1 MNGSPMPG
9 LTPRRYV
16 QVISAFFLMFL
27 IVLVIA
33 PLIGPTS
40 VNLLTALSRDIP
52 FSENVD
58 ANILFVARFP
68 RILLGALTGGAL
80 AISGAVLQAL
90 LRNDLAAPFTL
101 GISSGASLGAV
112 VAIALNLNF
121 VFLGFSSIPIAAFL
135 GALGAM
141 LLVFGLVKTRH
152 GDFPTGILLLAGVT
166 ANFFFASMV
175 MFIHYLSDFTQSFQI
190 VRWMMGGLDITSYET
205 VGSILPLVL
214 IGLAGLLYIARDLNL
229 ISAGVHSAQSRG
241 VDVKRTQKL
250 AFVLASLTTGAVVAI
265 SGPIGFVGLIVPHMV
280 RLFIGPDLRLL
291 IPASFFFGASF
302 LILCDS
308 FGRTLIAPV
317 EIPVGVITALLGGP
331 FFVWLLKRQR

>member
-1 MNGSPMPG
+1 MLTNTHG

-16 QVISAFFLMFL
+16 QVVTAFFLFFL
-27 IVLVIA
+27 LILGIA

-40 VNLLTALSRDIP
+40 VDLMKALSRDIP
-52 FSENVD
+52 FAENVD

-121 VFLGFSSIPIAAFL
+121 MFLGFSSVPIAAFL

-141 LLVFGLVKTRH
+141 FLVFSLVKTRH
-152 GDFPTGILLLAGVT
+152 GDFPTGVLLLAGVT
-166 ANFFFASMV
+166 ANFFFASLV

-205 VGSILPLVL
+205 VWSILPLVL

-250 AFVLASLTTGAVVAI
+250 AFVLASLTTGTVVAT

-280 RLFIGPDLRLL
+280 RLVIGPDLRLL

-302 LILCDS
+302 LVLCDS
-308 FGRTLIAPV
+308 FGRTFIAPV